1 MEVTRLVLHVEFSIA
16 YKMFM
21 ATSLTCMYFQN
32 TNLRQSTNYSS
43 GSTQSV
49 FLSQH
54 GHCILASAKH
64 SLTGWIY
71 SQNYT

>member
-43 GSTQSV
+43 GST
-49 FLSQH
+49 
-54 GHCILASAKH
+54 
-64 SLTGWIY
+64 
-71 SQNYT
+71 